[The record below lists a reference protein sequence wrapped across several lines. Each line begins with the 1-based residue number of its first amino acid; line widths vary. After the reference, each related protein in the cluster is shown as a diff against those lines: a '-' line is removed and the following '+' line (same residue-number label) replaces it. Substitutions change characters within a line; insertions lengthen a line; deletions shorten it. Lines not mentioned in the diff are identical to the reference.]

1 MKSAQ
6 SLETLG
12 QNTWI
17 LTPVIFI
24 VVAVLG
30 LNFLGDGLRDAA
42 DPYSNLAPPRGIR
55 EGSEPRVVLPARRL
69 GMAENGKRDIIL
81 KVNDLKMHFPLRQG
95 MLQRRVGT
103 IKAVDG
109 VSFELGE
116 QEVMGLVGESGCGK
130 TTVGRTL
137 LRLYDP
143 TGGEVL
149 FHRADGSWVDVA
161 KISRKEMKDLRKEMR
176 MIFQDP
182 FSSLNPRLTV
192 RDIIAEP
199 LVIHGA
205 ASGEAITARVAE
217 LMEAVGLK
225 PAYMGRYPHEF
236 SGGQR
241 QRIGVARTLA
251 LNPRLIVADE
261 PVSALDVSVQAQ
273 VLNLL
278 QTLKDELRLTFI
290 FISHDLSVVE
300 HICDRIAVMYVGKL
314 VELAPTDEL
323 LRNPRHPYTEA
334 LVSAVPP
341 ADPLIK
347 MERII
352 LEGDVPSPANP
363 PAGCVFH
370 PRCRYAQDIC
380 REQEP
385 PVMQIGPEHSARCHF
400 ADELEL
406 QGVADVY
413 PP

>member
-1 MKSAQ
+1 MDNSAPLNPPKSV
-6 SLETLG
+6 G
-12 QNTWI
+12 
-17 LTPVIFI
+17 
-24 VVAVLG
+24 
-30 LNFLGDGLRDAA
+30 GD
-42 DPYSNLAPPRGIR
+42 
-55 EGSEPRVVLPARRL
+55 V
-69 GMAENGKRDIIL
+69 IL

-130 TTVGRTL
+130 TTVGRAL

-149 FHRADGSWVDVA
+149 FHRADGSWVDVV
-161 KISRKEMKDLRKEMR
+161 KINGKEMKDLRKEMR

-199 LVIHGA
+199 LVIHGE
-205 ASGEAITARVAE
+205 ASGGAITARVAE
-217 LMEAVGLK
+217 LMESVGLK

-278 QTLKDELRLTFI
+278 QTLKDDLRLTFI

-314 VELAPTDEL
+314 VELAPTNEL

-341 ADPLIK
+341 ADPLMK
-347 MERII
+347 MERVI

-363 PAGCVFH
+363 PSGCVFH

-380 REQEP
+380 QEQEP
-385 PVMQIGPEHSARCHF
+385 PLVPVGPGHSARCHF
-400 ADELEL
+400 ADELDL
-406 QGVADVY
+406 QGVADGAVEA
-413 PP
+413 

>member
-1 MKSAQ
+1 
-6 SLETLG
+6 
-12 QNTWI
+12 
-17 LTPVIFI
+17 
-24 VVAVLG
+24 
-30 LNFLGDGLRDAA
+30 
-42 DPYSNLAPPRGIR
+42 
-55 EGSEPRVVLPARRL
+55 
-69 GMAENGKRDIIL
+69 
-81 KVNDLKMHFPLRQG
+81 MHFPLRQG
-95 MLQRRVGT
+95 LLQRRVGT

-143 TGGEVL
+143 TEGEVL

-161 KISRKEMKDLRKEMR
+161 RISHSEMKDLRKEMR

-199 LVIHGA
+199 LVIHGTV
-205 ASGEAITARVAE
+205 SGEAMTARVAE

-278 QTLKDELRLTFI
+278 QKLKDDLRLTFI

-370 PRCRYAQDIC
+370 PRCRYAQDKC

-385 PVMQIGPEHSARCHF
+385 PLVEIGRGHSARCHF
-400 ADELEL
+400 AEELEL
-406 QGVADVY
+406 QGVADVSLTST
-413 PP
+413 

>member
-1 MKSAQ
+1 MPD
-6 SLETLG
+6 TP
-12 QNTWI
+12 I
-17 LTPVIFI
+17 LQVENLSKFFPVQR
-24 VVAVLG
+24 G
-30 LNFLGDGLRDAA
+30 LLRRTVGHVKA
-42 DPYSNLAPPRGIR
+42 
-55 EGSEPRVVLPARRL
+55 
-69 GMAENGKRDIIL
+69 
-81 KVNDLKMHFPLRQG
+81 VND
-95 MLQRRVGT
+95 
-103 IKAVDG
+103 
-109 VSFELGE
+109 VSFTVNKGE
-116 QEVMGLVGESGCGK
+116 CLGLVGESGCGK
-130 TTVGRTL
+130 TTVGRAL

-143 TGGEVL
+143 TDGEVL

-205 ASGEAITARVAE
+205 ASGDEITARVAE

-278 QTLKDELRLTFI
+278 QSLKDELRLTFI

-314 VELAPTDEL
+314 VELAPTAEL

-341 ADPLIK
+341 ADPLMK
-347 MERII
+347 MERVI

-363 PAGCVFH
+363 PPGCVFH
-370 PRCRYAQDIC
+370 PRCRFAQDIC

-385 PVMQIGPEHSARCHF
+385 PLAQIGPGHSARCHF

-406 QGVADVY
+406 QGVSDVLVN
-413 PP
+413 PPKISPDESGGRANPPYIPPDESGGTTKPCC